1 MKYLIKD
8 EYGEVMRIVGRQEE
22 AMAICALRMGWTFK
36 CLRKPIK
43 MIDLSQFED
52 ALI

>member
-8 EYGEVMRIVGRQEE
+8 ENGEVMRIVDRQEE
-22 AMAICALRMGWTFK
+22 ALLICAMRPGWSFK